1 MRHNARTRVALCGKF
16 LLIAAALSCPVAPP
30 AAAQQLAAESGLHEA
45 VLDIVI
51 NEAAHAEALIVLR
64 DQAQGLWLEAADFA
78 RLRLA
83 PPPVAPYPHQ
93 GKSYYALQAIPGAS
107 LRIDESAQRIDLTV
121 PAAALETTRLLAAR
135 RRSTPVTPAELG
147 GFLNYQLSEQRI
159 GSSNVAGAFAELG
172 VFGSR
177 GVLTNTAVAR
187 DFSGSRDLL
196 RLDTSFTHDFVDS
209 MNTLNVGDSISDAG
223 AWGSAVRFGGLRFSR
238 NFAIRPDLLTTPL
251 LSATGSAAVPSTV
264 DVFVNNQHVSNA
276 QLPPGPF
283 VIDNLPSITGTG
295 DVRVVVTDAL
305 GRTQVMTQRF
315 YSGAGLLA
323 AGLSQYSVDVGK
335 LRMDYA
341 VASNHYGSMVGAAT
355 YRRGLSST
363 LTLEARAEG
372 EASGPHAAG
381 VNVATQVGTF
391 GVLNATLAGG
401 GDTSGSGSLLSIG
414 FEHRGERGSFLLNTQ
429 SASRGFR
436 ALGQPVDPA
445 ARIHQ
450 QTTAQAGIDTGRMGT
465 FSVAFVRQTYFGQH
479 SQQTVSLSDSL
490 IAGRAGYL
498 SLSVTRSIGAE
509 ASTSVYLLFTRSLG
523 ERRSATVTGVGGSGA
538 GAPKSGLEAGMMQ
551 NPPVGVGTGWRVN
564 AGTAGTYDL
573 DIRHQ
578 FQAGT
583 VEAQAARNQGINGQS
598 LFASGAATLL
608 DGDLRFARQVPTSFA
623 VVEVG
628 DIADL
633 PIYVDNQLVTRTNAS
648 GHALVP
654 NLRPYEDNKI
664 SVHPEDLPLDT
675 SIGARAIVLAPAYR
689 SGVVARFPVERIRS
703 GTFRL
708 KRPDGTPVPLGAM
721 VEVAHQTFPVVN
733 GGLVYVTGLD
743 HGLGAE
749 AHWGKERC
757 VFRIP
762 PPPAH
767 DPVADLGTLVCRP
780 AGEFPPRDKETT
792 P

>member
-1 MRHNARTRVALCGKF
+1 MPRHAQPWVGFCGNF
-16 LLIAAALSCPVAPP
+16 LLIAALSTPAPARP
-30 AAAQQLAAESGLHEA
+30 AAAQQLAAESGLREA
-45 VLDIVI
+45 VVDIEI
-51 NEAAHAEALIVLR
+51 NQSAHAESLIVLR
-64 DQAQGLWLEAADFA
+64 DGAQGLWLEASDFA

-83 PPPVAPYPHQ
+83 PPPEAPYPHQ
-93 GKSYYALQAIPGAS
+93 GRSYYALQAIPGS
-107 LRIDESAQRIDLTV
+107 SVRIDESAQRVEVTV
-121 PAAALETTRLLAAR
+121 PATALETTRLAAPR
-135 RRSTPVTPAELG
+135 RSSTPVTAAELG
-147 GFLNYQLSEQRI
+147 GFLNYQLSGQRI
-159 GSSNVAGAFAELG
+159 GSTDVTGAFAELG
-172 VFGSR
+172 VFGSK

-187 DFSGSRDLL
+187 DFAGNRSLL
-196 RLDTSFTHDFVDS
+196 RLDTTFTHDFVES
-209 MNTLNVGDSISDAG
+209 MNTLSIGDAISDAG

-251 LSATGSAAVPSTV
+251 LSAAGSASVPSTV

-315 YSGAGLLA
+315 YSGVGLLA
-323 AGLSQYSVDVGK
+323 PGLTQFSVDVGR
-335 LRMDYA
+335 LREDYA
-341 VASNHYGSMVGAAT
+341 TASNHYGPMIGQAT
-355 YRRGLSST
+355 YRRGLSPV
-363 LTLEARAEG
+363 LTVEARAEG
-372 EASGPHAAG
+372 SADGARAAG
-381 VNVATQVGTF
+381 VNAATQIGAF

-401 GDTSGSGSLLSIG
+401 GDVSGRGSLLALG
-414 FEHRGERGSFLLNTQ
+414 FEHRGEHASFLLSAQ

-436 ALGQPVDPA
+436 ALGQPADPA
-445 ARIHQ
+445 TRIHEQ
-450 QTTAQAGIDTGRMGT
+450 ITAQAGIDAGRTGT
-465 FSVAFVRQTYFGQH
+465 FSVAFARQTYFGQH
-479 SQQTVSLSDSL
+479 SQQTVSVSDSL
-490 IAGRAGYL
+490 VMGRAGYL
-498 SLSVTRSIGAE
+498 SLSLTRSVGAQ

-523 ERRSATVTGVGGSGA
+523 ERRSATVTGVGGSGT

-564 AGTAGTYDL
+564 AGTNGTYDL
-573 DIRHQ
+573 DVRRH
-578 FQAGT
+578 FAAGT
-583 VEAQAARNQGINGQS
+583 VEAQAARNQGVSGQS
-598 LFASGAATLL
+598 LFATGAATLL
-608 DGDLRFARQVPTSFA
+608 DGDLRFVRQVPTSFA

-628 DIADL
+628 DVADL
-633 PIYVDNQLVTRTNAS
+633 PVYVDNQLVTRTNES

-708 KRPDGTPVPLGAM
+708 RQLDGTPVPLGAM
-721 VEVAHQTFPVVN
+721 VEVGRETFPVVN
-733 GGLVYVTGLD
+733 GGLVYVKGLD
-743 HGLGAE
+743 HGLGAQ
-749 AHWGKERC
+749 AHWGGQRC
-757 VFRIP
+757 AFRIP

-780 AGEFPPRDKETT
+780 AGTAGPSAEETT